1 MNSSHFSPY
10 LKAFNVSKDMLF
22 SKLILLGMFILL
34 SGQSISQLDFEP
46 LFGVDQKKK
55 ALYELLTY
63 GQGNF
68 GVAVD
73 RLQVKKRLKPTTL
86 GQIDSLLSIQY
97 RGFGRKKVYKLFYN
111 EDKFVTVIRRK
122 YTLIVNYNIHQEIYY
137 SFALDHADSFTQVLV
152 KTKGQKL
159 KTQMNSPDIAH
170 KWKGRKDLETTKDN
184 HYIQLM
190 EEVCHRFVVPFEPL
204 TKK

>member
-1 MNSSHFSPY
+1 MKSSLLHLFMK
-10 LKAFNVSKDMLF
+10 LLNVGKKLF
-22 SKLILLGMFILL
+22 YSKLLFLGVFLLL
-34 SGQSISQLDFEP
+34 SGRTLSQLDFEP
-46 LFGVDQKKK
+46 LFGVDQNKK

-159 KTQMNSPDIAH
+159 KTQMNSPEIAH
-170 KWKGRKDLETTKDN
+170 KWKGKKDLETTKDYR
-184 HYIQLM
+184 YIKQM
-190 EEVCHRFVVPFEPL
+190 EEVYHQFVVPFVPL

>member
-1 MNSSHFSPY
+1 MKSSLLHLY
-10 LKAFNVSKDMLF
+10 MKLLNVGKKLFYSKRLF
-22 SKLILLGMFILL
+22 FGVFLLL
-34 SGQSISQLDFEP
+34 SGRTISQLDFEP

-86 GQIDSLLSIQY
+86 GQIDSLLSIQHS
-97 RGFGRKKVYKLFYN
+97 GFGRKKVYKLFYN
-111 EDKFVTVIRRK
+111 EDKFVTVVRRK
-122 YTLIVNYNIHQEIYY
+122 NTLVVNYNIYGEINYT
-137 SFALDHADSFTQVLV
+137 FALNHADSFTQVLV
-152 KTKGQKL
+152 KTKGQKRR
-159 KTQMNSPDIAH
+159 TNMNSSDIAH

-184 HYIQLM
+184 RYIKQM
-190 EEVCHRFVVPFEPL
+190 EEVYHQYVVPFEPL

>member
-1 MNSSHFSPY
+1 MK
-10 LKAFNVSKDMLF
+10 LLNVGKKLFYSKRLF
-22 SKLILLGMFILL
+22 FGVFLLL
-34 SGQSISQLDFEP
+34 SGRTISQLDFEP

-73 RLQVKKRLKPTTL
+73 RLQLKKRLKPTTL

-97 RGFGRKKVYKLFYN
+97 RGFGRKKVFKLYYN
-111 EDKFVTVIRRK
+111 GENFLSVERRK
-122 YTLIVNYNIHQEIYY
+122 NTLVVNYNIHQKIKY
-137 SFALDHADSFTQVLV
+137 SFALDHADSFTHVLV
-152 KTKGQKL
+152 KTKGQKRRT
-159 KTQMNSPDIAH
+159 KMNSPDIAY
-170 KWKGRKDLETTKDN
+170 KWNGEKDIETTKDN

-190 EEVCHRFVVPFEPL
+190 EEVYHRFVVPFEPL

>member
-1 MNSSHFSPY
+1 MKSSLLQQHIK
-10 LKAFNVSKDMLF
+10 LLNVRKKLF
-22 SKLILLGMFILL
+22 YSKLLFFGVFLLL
-34 SGQSISQLDFEP
+34 SGRSISQLDFEP

-97 RGFGRKKVYKLFYN
+97 SGFGRKKVFKLYYN
-111 EDKFVTVIRRK
+111 GENFLSVERRK
-122 YTLIVNYNIHQEIYY
+122 NTLVVNYNIHQEIYY

-159 KTQMNSPDIAH
+159 KTQMNSPEIAH
-170 KWKGRKDLETTKDN
+170 KWKEKKDLETTKDYR
-184 HYIQLM
+184 YIKQM
-190 EEVCHRFVVPFEPL
+190 EEVYHQFVVPFVPL

>member
-1 MNSSHFSPY
+1 MK
-10 LKAFNVSKDMLF
+10 LLNVGKKLFYSKRLF
-22 SKLILLGMFILL
+22 FGVFLLL
-34 SGQSISQLDFEP
+34 SGRTISQLDFEP

-97 RGFGRKKVYKLFYN
+97 RGFGRKKVFKLYYN
-111 EDKFVTVIRRK
+111 GENFLSVERRK
-122 YTLIVNYNIHQEIYY
+122 NSLIVNYNIHQEIYY

-159 KTQMNSPDIAH
+159 KTQMNSPEIAH
-170 KWKGRKDLETTKDN
+170 KWKGKKDLETTKDN

-190 EEVCHRFVVPFEPL
+190 EEVYHRFFVPFEPL

>member
-1 MNSSHFSPY
+1 MK
-10 LKAFNVSKDMLF
+10 LLNVGKKLF
-22 SKLILLGMFILL
+22 YSKLLFLGVFLLL
-34 SGQSISQLDFEP
+34 SGRSISQLDFEP

-97 RGFGRKKVYKLFYN
+97 SGFGRKKVFKLYYN
-111 EDKFVTVIRRK
+111 GENFLSVERRK
-122 YTLIVNYNIHQEIYY
+122 NTLVVNYNIHQEIYY

-159 KTQMNSPDIAH
+159 KTQMNSPEIAH
-170 KWKGRKDLETTKDN
+170 KWKGKKDLETTKDYR
-184 HYIQLM
+184 YIKQM
-190 EEVCHRFVVPFEPL
+190 EEVYHRLLSHLFP
-204 TKK
+204 

>member
-10 LKAFNVSKDMLF
+10 LKAFNVSKDMLS
-22 SKLILLGMFILL
+22 SKLILLGMFLFL

-73 RLQVKKRLKPTTL
+73 RLQVKKILKPTPI

-97 RGFGRKKVYKLFYN
+97 SGFGRKKVYKLFYN
-111 EDKFVTVIRRK
+111 EDKFVTVVRRK
-122 YTLIVNYNIHQEIYY
+122 NTLVVNYNIYGEINYT
-137 SFALDHADSFTQVLV
+137 FALNHADSFTQVLV
-152 KTKGQKL
+152 KTKGQKRRT
-159 KTQMNSPDIAH
+159 KMNSPDIAY
-170 KWKGRKDLETTKDN
+170 KWNGKKYQKKLKDTNE
-184 HYIQLM
+184 IELM
-190 EEVCHRFVVPFEPL
+190 EEVYHRFFVPFEPL

>member
-1 MNSSHFSPY
+1 MK
-10 LKAFNVSKDMLF
+10 LLNVGKKLF
-22 SKLILLGMFILL
+22 YSKLLFLGVFLLL
-34 SGQSISQLDFEP
+34 SGRSISQLDFEP

-97 RGFGRKKVYKLFYN
+97 SGFGRKKVFKLYYN
-111 EDKFVTVIRRK
+111 GENFLSVERRK
-122 YTLIVNYNIHQEIYY
+122 NTLVVNYNIHQKIYY
-137 SFALDHADSFTQVLV
+137 SFVLDHADSFMHVLV

-159 KTQMNSPDIAH
+159 KMQMNSPDIAH
-170 KWKGRKDLETTKDN
+170 KWKGKKDLETTKDN
-184 HYIQLM
+184 RYIKLM
-190 EEVCHRFVVPFEPL
+190 EEVYHRFVVPFEPL
-204 TKK
+204 TIK

>member
-1 MNSSHFSPY
+1 MKSSLLQQHIK
-10 LKAFNVSKDMLF
+10 LLNVRKKLF
-22 SKLILLGMFILL
+22 YSKLLFFGVFLLL
-34 SGQSISQLDFEP
+34 SGRSISQKDFEP

-97 RGFGRKKVYKLFYN
+97 SGFGRKKVFKLYYN
-111 EDKFVTVIRRK
+111 GENFLSVERRK
-122 YTLIVNYNIHQEIYY
+122 NTLVVNYNIHQKIYY
-137 SFALDHADSFTQVLV
+137 SFALDHADSFTKVLV

-159 KTQMNSPDIAH
+159 KTPLNSPDIAH

-190 EEVCHRFVVPFEPL
+190 EEVYHRFVVPFEPL

>member
-10 LKAFNVSKDMLF
+10 LKAFNVSKDMLS
-22 SKLILLGMFILL
+22 SKLILLGMFLFL

-73 RLQVKKRLKPTTL
+73 RLQVKKILKPTPI

-97 RGFGRKKVYKLFYN
+97 SGFGRKKVYKLFYN
-111 EDKFVTVIRRK
+111 DEKFLSVTRSK
-122 YTLIVNYNIHQEIYY
+122 NTLIVVYNIHEEIYY
-137 SFALDHADSFTQVLV
+137 SFALDHSASFRQVLV

-159 KTQMNSPDIAH
+159 KTQMNSPEIAH
-170 KWKGRKDLETTKDN
+170 KWKGKKYLEMTKDN
-184 HYIQLM
+184 HYIKLM
-190 EEVCHRFVVPFEPL
+190 EEVYHRFVVPFEPL
-204 TKK
+204 IKK

>member
-1 MNSSHFSPY
+1 MK
-10 LKAFNVSKDMLF
+10 LLNVGKKLF
-22 SKLILLGMFILL
+22 YSKLIFLGVFLLL
-34 SGQSISQLDFEP
+34 SGRSISQLDFEP

-97 RGFGRKKVYKLFYN
+97 SGFGRKKVFKLYYN
-111 EDKFVTVIRRK
+111 GENFLSVERRK
-122 YTLIVNYNIHQEIYY
+122 NTLVVNYNIHQKIYY
-137 SFALDHADSFTQVLV
+137 SFALDHADSFTHVLV

-184 HYIQLM
+184 RYIKLM
-190 EEVCHRFVVPFEPL
+190 EEVYHRFVVPFEPL
-204 TKK
+204 TIK

>member
-1 MNSSHFSPY
+1 MK
-10 LKAFNVSKDMLF
+10 LLNVGKKLF
-22 SKLILLGMFILL
+22 YSKLLFLGVFLLL
-34 SGQSISQLDFEP
+34 SGRTISQLDFEP

-97 RGFGRKKVYKLFYN
+97 SGFGRKKVYKLFYN
-111 EDKFVTVIRRK
+111 EDKFVTVVRRK
-122 YTLIVNYNIHQEIYY
+122 NTLVVNYNIYGEINYT
-137 SFALDHADSFTQVLV
+137 FALNHADSFTQVLV

-184 HYIQLM
+184 RYIKQM
-190 EEVCHRFVVPFEPL
+190 EEVYHRFVVPFEPL

>member
-1 MNSSHFSPY
+1 MKSSLLQQHIK
-10 LKAFNVSKDMLF
+10 LLNVRKKLF
-22 SKLILLGMFILL
+22 YSKLLFFGVFLLL
-34 SGQSISQLDFEP
+34 SGRSISQKDFEP

-73 RLQVKKRLKPTTL
+73 RLHVKKRLKPTTL

-97 RGFGRKKVYKLFYN
+97 SGFGRKKVFKLYYN
-111 EDKFVTVIRRK
+111 GENFLSVERRK
-122 YTLIVNYNIHQEIYY
+122 NTLVVNYNIHQEIYY

-159 KTQMNSPDIAH
+159 KTQMNSPEIAH
-170 KWKGRKDLETTKDN
+170 KWKGKKDLETTKDYR
-184 HYIQLM
+184 YIKQM
-190 EEVCHRFVVPFEPL
+190 EEVYHQFVVPFVPL

>member
-1 MNSSHFSPY
+1 MKSSLLHLFMK
-10 LKAFNVSKDMLF
+10 LLNVGKKLF
-22 SKLILLGMFILL
+22 YSKLLFLGVFLLL
-34 SGQSISQLDFEP
+34 SGRSISQLDFEP

-97 RGFGRKKVYKLFYN
+97 SGFGRKKVYKLFYN

-137 SFALDHADSFTQVLV
+137 SFALNHADSFTHVLV
-152 KTKGQKL
+152 KTKGQKRRT
-159 KTQMNSPDIAH
+159 KMNSPDIAH

-184 HYIQLM
+184 RYIKQM
-190 EEVCHRFVVPFEPL
+190 EEVYHQYVVPFEPL

>member
-1 MNSSHFSPY
+1 MKLLNVRKDLLSS
-10 LKAFNVSKDMLF
+10 KT
-22 SKLILLGMFILL
+22 ILLGMLLFL
-34 SGQSISQLDFEP
+34 SGRSISQLNFEP

-73 RLQVKKRLKPTTL
+73 RLQVNKRLKPIPI

-97 RGFGRKKVYKLFYN
+97 RGFGRKKVYKLYYN
-111 EDKFVTVIRRK
+111 DEKFLSVVRRK
-122 YTLIVNYNIHQEIYY
+122 NALIVDYNIHQEIYY
-137 SFALDHADSFTQVLV
+137 SFALNHADSFTQVIV

-170 KWKGRKDLETTKDN
+170 KWKGKKYLETNKDN
-184 HYIQLM
+184 RYIKQM
-190 EEVCHRFVVPFEPL
+190 EEVYHRFVVPFDPL
-204 TKK
+204 NKK

>member
-1 MNSSHFSPY
+1 MKSSLLHLY
-10 LKAFNVSKDMLF
+10 MKLLNVGKKLFYSKRLF
-22 SKLILLGMFILL
+22 LGVFLLL
-34 SGQSISQLDFEP
+34 SGRTISQLDFEP

-97 RGFGRKKVYKLFYN
+97 RGFGRKKVFKLYYN
-111 EDKFVTVIRRK
+111 GENFLSVERRK
-122 YTLIVNYNIHQEIYY
+122 NSLIVNYNIHQEIYY

-152 KTKGQKL
+152 KT
-159 KTQMNSPDIAH
+159 QMNSPDIAH
-170 KWKGRKDLETTKDN
+170 KWKGRKNLETTKDN
-184 HYIQLM
+184 RYIKQM
-190 EEVCHRFVVPFEPL
+190 EEVYHQYVVPFEPL